1 MPANSVSAG
10 LSASINDI
18 KVTNSMG
25 LKIFFPLQNLPVD
38 TTKVNKIAEVVSPE
52 AIKQLKEIK
61 PSQWTELL
69 TQWGGKALTFG
80 IKVVIAIVAFYLGK
94 LLLNVLIKWL
104 DRIMVRRSFEP
115 AARTFLRSFANIGG
129 FVLLIVI
136 IISTLGFQPVSLAA
150 LLASVGVAVGM
161 GLSGQLQNLA
171 GGLIV
176 LLTKPFK
183 VGDYIV
189 SNNVEGVVDAVTLFH
204 TTVMTFENK
213 YIFIPNGLLSSN
225 VIINYSRMA
234 VRRNEWIIGIEY
246 NEDFDRVKALLLRLI
261 DEEPR
266 IIKDPPPTVV
276 VKELA
281 DSSVKVMARAW
292 CATDDLWNVYW
303 DMNERIYREFNRD
316 GIPFPFPQLT
326 IHDSAPKHPEKPK
339 VAEAQ
344 SPENV
349 STNTSL

>member
-1 MPANSVSAG
+1 
-10 LSASINDI
+10 
-18 KVTNSMG
+18 
-25 LKIFFPLQNLPVD
+25 
-38 TTKVNKIAEVVSPE
+38 
-52 AIKQLKEIK
+52 
-61 PSQWTELL
+61 
-69 TQWGGKALTFG
+69 
-80 IKVVIAIVAFYLGK
+80 
-94 LLLNVLIKWL
+94 
-104 DRIMVRRSFEP
+104 
-115 AARTFLRSFANIGG
+115 
-129 FVLLIVI
+129 
-136 IISTLGFQPVSLAA
+136 
-150 LLASVGVAVGM
+150 M

-189 SNNVEGVVDAVTLFH
+189 SNNVEGVVDGVTLFH

-246 NEDFDRVKALLLRLI
+246 NEDFDRVKTLLLRLI

-266 IIKDPPPTVV
+266 IIKDPLPTVV
-276 VKELA
+276 LKELA
-281 DSSVKVMARAW
+281 DSSVRVMARAW

-303 DMNERIYREFNRD
+303 DINERIYSEFNRQ
-316 GIPFPFPQLT
+316 GIAFPFPQLT
-326 IHDSAPKHPEKPK
+326 IHGSAAGQERRGKST
-339 VAEAQ
+339 EAQ